1 MICFLVPVLAEL
13 FLLGYLAIVV
23 IAGYKIY
30 FKKNKTLL
38 VSEVQLKAGW
48 KLTRFD
54 SWKKESK
61 LREIHI

>member
-48 KLTRFD
+48 KWTRFD

>member
-13 FLLGYLAIVV
+13 FLLGYLAVVV

-48 KLTRFD
+48 KWTRFD
-54 SWKKESK
+54 S
-61 LREIHI
+61 